1 MTGERP
7 VHLDRCDICADRAV
21 ELGRWLDQVRVAGLE
36 AADAV
41 FPPERLAAQQ
51 TQILR
56 RLEHLDQP
64 AKVIAFP
71 KPSRTM
77 QDGGGRRVAP
87 AWVGV
92 GAAAGLVLGLVGGQV
107 SARLGITPASRGAAV
122 ITIPAATAPV
132 AQPPQVVETPPV
144 PVRSLLDM
152 GDLDRAP
159 SPAIDALDQMTP
171 SMVIASRRTGG
182 GNRPGARHLPQ
193 RTGPQGCRR
202 GRSGG
207 GLTQPID
214 RRRPRA
220 GLRAPRGTAERVPG
234 A

>member
-1 MTGERP
+1 MRLADAVFRGGHLSEGGLVEAVMTGERP
-7 VHLDRCDICADRAV
+7 VHLDRCDLCADRAV

-36 AADAV
+36 AADAI

-56 RLEHLDQP
+56 RLENLDQP

-87 AWVGV
+87 AWVGIA
-92 GAAAGLVLGLVGGQV
+92 AAAGLVLGLIGGQV
-107 SARLGITPASRGAAV
+107 SARLGITPAAP
-122 ITIPAATAPV
+122 PATSVVTTATAPV
-132 AQPPQVVETPPV
+132 VSPPLAPDVETSSV

-159 SPAIDALDQMTP
+159 SSVIDALDQMTP
-171 SMVIASRRTGG
+171 SMVVASRRTGG
-182 GNRPGARHLPQ
+182 GN
-193 RTGPQGCRR
+193 
-202 GRSGG
+202 
-207 GLTQPID
+207 
-214 RRRPRA
+214 
-220 GLRAPRGTAERVPG
+220 
-234 A
+234 

>member
-1 MTGERP
+1 MRLADAVFRGGHLSEGALVEAVMTGERP

-71 KPSRTM
+71 NPSRTM

-92 GAAAGLVLGLVGGQV
+92 GAAAGLVLGLIGGQV
-107 SARLGITPASRGAAV
+107 SARLGITPASREASV
-122 ITIPAATAPV
+122 VTIPAPTAPV
-132 AQPPQVVETPPV
+132 ASPPLAPDVETSSV

-159 SPAIDALDQMTP
+159 SSVIDVLDQMTP
-171 SMVIASRRTGG
+171 SMIVASRRTGG
-182 GNRPGARHLPQ
+182 GN
-193 RTGPQGCRR
+193 
-202 GRSGG
+202 
-207 GLTQPID
+207 
-214 RRRPRA
+214 
-220 GLRAPRGTAERVPG
+220 
-234 A
+234 